1 VDSFG
6 RTSLAW
12 ASLGLQ
18 AHGLDAIGP
27 HVGSQRQSFGD
38 LEDDVEDLAQPSHAK
53 QFS

>member
-1 VDSFG
+1 MDSFG

-18 AHGLDAIGP
+18 AHRLDVMGP
-27 HVGSQRQSFGD
+27 HVGSQTQSFGD
-38 LEDDVEDLAQPSHAK
+38 IEDDVEDLSQPSHAK